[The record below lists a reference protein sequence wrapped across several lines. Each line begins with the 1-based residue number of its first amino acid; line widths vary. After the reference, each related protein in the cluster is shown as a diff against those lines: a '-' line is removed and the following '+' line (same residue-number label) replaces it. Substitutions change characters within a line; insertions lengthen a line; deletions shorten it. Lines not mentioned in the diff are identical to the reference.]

1 MGFLSKT
8 YDRYRPLYIR
18 DGVLIKCNVKEGN
31 VEIPDKVEAVFE
43 DAFKGCENVKLD
55 PSPKYILDELTK
67 VIYSQMDRTER
78 EHEKKVISKSNKW
91 SEQI

>member
-8 YDRYRPLYIR
+8 YNRYRNLYIR

-43 DAFKGCENVKLD
+43 DEDN
-55 PSPKYILDELTK
+55 
-67 VIYSQMDRTER
+67 
-78 EHEKKVISKSNKW
+78 ISLK
-91 SEQI
+91 EYFHIVE